1 MVDSCTFNPFS
12 CIIYSIPGCSQEQ
25 NRPEINNMDSNVVI
39 LFIIMFPFVYITF
52 VILHHNSVSV
62 WDWNVFPVTELGIRY
77 SIDQSQIFHSSY
89 SSCLH

>member
-1 MVDSCTFNPFS
+1 
-12 CIIYSIPGCSQEQ
+12 
-25 NRPEINNMDSNVVI
+25 MDSNVVI

-77 SIDQSQIFHSSY
+77 SIDQSQIFTLHIVVVYIRRTVGSIGIIEIGEVLVHHFY
-89 SSCLH
+89 SFS